1 MYDLKPYGYLFL
13 WGATVGTS
21 NKFAGL
27 TEYLFSYFLSLKK
40 IMLNMFTGKWP
51 NWNHGFSN
59 KLVL

>member
-27 TEYLFSYFLSLKK
+27 TEYLFSYFLSLNK
-40 IMLNMFTGKWP
+40 IMLNMFTGQIGTMVSVT
-51 NWNHGFSN
+51 N
-59 KLVL
+59 